1 MIFRESEADYADVRV
16 KHRKLRA
23 EGLPGPPKYVE

>member
-1 MIFRESEADYADVRV
+1 MLFRKSEAEYADVRV
-16 KHRKLRA
+16 KHRKLWA